1 MPATREQ
8 LAAVSTIGMP
18 AQSSNGNRLQLDAG
32 GRPIF
37 QERDIDA
44 EIERAAATT
53 ASQVPSATFANR
65 Q

>member
-8 LAAVSTIGMP
+8 LAAVSAVGMP

-44 EIERAAATT
+44 EIERAAV
-53 ASQVPSATFANR
+53 SQVPSVAFVNM